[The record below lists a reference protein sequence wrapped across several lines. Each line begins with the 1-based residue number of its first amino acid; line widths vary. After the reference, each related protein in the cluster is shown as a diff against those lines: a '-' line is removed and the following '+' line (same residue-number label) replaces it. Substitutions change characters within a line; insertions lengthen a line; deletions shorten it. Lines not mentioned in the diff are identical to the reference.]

1 MSYAEN
7 MITFRA
13 MFGRNMPD
21 GLEVSDAAMT
31 NYLKAVDRVFDCY
44 TVTDTVG
51 IWKGDRELSFIIEI
65 TVPVSEE
72 YLTGHKLAAL
82 AELYKLEFDQ
92 EAVFITKTH
101 TSGWFV

>member
-44 TVTDTVG
+44 TVTDTV
-51 IWKGDRELSFIIEI
+51 
-65 TVPVSEE
+65 
-72 YLTGHKLAAL
+72 
-82 AELYKLEFDQ
+82 EFDQ